1 MCHYSA
7 LRPAPCIH
15 ASIEKPNP
23 SHDRALVQKDTR
35 FRGFF
40 FFFFRFCLSG
50 LLDSFPAR
58 SSEAAAG
65 AIRNAPWFTFLSAA
79 QFRPTYT
86 LFLCYPYQVV
96 LYLPAFPFVAS
107 ITQIRYQ
114 DLLINHGKN
123 LYFIPV
129 VIYQTIPSSTGP

>member
-1 MCHYSA
+1 MSLLCPLSGTMYTCLNREAKPQS
-7 LRPAPCIH
+7 RPSSCRKMIF
-15 ASIEKPNP
+15 N
-23 SHDRALVQKDTR
+23 
-35 FRGFF
+35 FRVFF
-40 FFFFRFCLSG
+40 SFFSLLSSG

-96 LYLPAFPFVAS
+96 LYLPAFPFVTS

-114 DLLINHGKN
+114 DLFINHGKN

>member
-1 MCHYSA
+1 MSLLCPLSGTMYTCLNREAKPQSRPSSCPKRYS
-7 LRPAPCIH
+7 I
-15 ASIEKPNP
+15 S
-23 SHDRALVQKDTR
+23 
-35 FRGFF
+35 GFF
-40 FFFFRFCLSG
+40 FLFFSLLSSG
-50 LLDSFPAR
+50 LLLDSFPAR

-96 LYLPAFPFVAS
+96 LYLPAFPFVTS

-114 DLLINHGKN
+114 DLFINHGKN